1 MPMPFERQC
10 RILAALHS
18 KAYVNVVGT
27 AKTAQN
33 EPAQYFVKL
42 LEDIKADGLDI
53 RRSDTEAIAFLLPDL
68 RHAEI
73 FRISIVDGKA
83 IRLLPHQVVKAG
95 RFALDSLSL
104 TASGILRI
112 SACGSEQRQKK
123 YQFTH
128 SFEGPESDRFS

>member
-10 RILAALHS
+10 RILAALHR
-18 KAYVNVVGT
+18 KAHVNVVGT

-42 LEDIKADGLDI
+42 LEDVKADGLDI
-53 RRSDTEAIAFLLPDL
+53 RRSDAEAVAFLLPDL

-73 FRISIVDGKA
+73 FRISIVNGKA
-83 IRLLPHQVVKAG
+83 IRLLPHLVIKAG

-104 TASGILRI
+104 TACGILRV
-112 SACGSEQRQKK
+112 SACGSKQRKKK

-128 SFEGPESDRFS
+128 AFGRASL